1 MDQAKHQ
8 NGLNELSV
16 SSVRYILQEIPPYIG
31 LVIIHT
37 EDNGKI
43 INWFGPLEKYFRS
56 VPVKGQLISEFTNI
70 LIGMVPPVINPMVI
84 SHVRINDEIYVEL
97 HILKDENQHNWVFIV
112 DQTRQVEIIHP
123 IIQLYNEEK
132 LNKVTDHKQSTAR
145 GTLSALYL
153 LDYLSFEK
161 TKSGYRLLG
170 TTPNWFKNVNKSLV
184 YNGKDVELT
193 ETFPYI
199 EVFQHEVAELW
210 DSKEDGKKVSGIWE
224 ETKNLSEKIYLQAL
238 ALRHED
244 RNYLLIK
251 PLNKE
256 TDLNDGF
263 IQKAREQKLTLDQL
277 ATTEKKLK
285 QLLGFKDQFV
295 SIISHD
301 LRSPIGAV
309 IGLADLLLSDKEM
322 IARISPSQ
330 FELMTDI
337 KSEMLRLLDYNDKLF
352 QWSNLELGNY
362 KITKNKILPIRLI
375 TYIEKMQAIKLKQK
389 EITLVTKIDPGFE
402 MEGDETLIGQALNNL
417 VGNSVKFTPEKGIIT
432 LEFTITKSG
441 NEIHVTDTGI
451 GMDEDVIDK
460 LFTGFTRKTTFGTYG
475 EKGTG
480 LGLGIVKKILDAHDF
495 SIKVRSEL
503 AKGSMF
509 TIGLHKEQSTI
520 NTENSIH

>member
-1 MDQAKHQ
+1 MTQVRNQ
-8 NGLNELSV
+8 NGLSDLSA
-16 SSVRYILQEIPPYIG
+16 SIVRYILQEIPPYIG
-31 LVIIHT
+31 LVILHT
-37 EDNGKI
+37 DENGNI
-43 INWFGPLEKYFRS
+43 LNWFGPLDKYFENS
-56 VPVKGQLISEFTNI
+56 PAKGMPISEFTDI

-84 SHVRINDEIYVEL
+84 SHVRVSEEIYVEI
-97 HILKDENQHNWVFIV
+97 HILNDETNHNWVFIV

-132 LNKVTDHKQSTAR
+132 LSKVTDQKQSNAR

-161 TKSGYRLLG
+161 TLNGYRLLG
-170 TTPNWFKNVNKSLV
+170 TTPNWFKSLRNSLV
-184 YNGKDVELT
+184 YNGKYIDLT

-199 EVFQHEVAELW
+199 EVFQVEVDELW
-210 DSKEDGKKVSGIWE
+210 NSKEDGKKVSGIWE
-224 ETKNLSEKIYLQAL
+224 ESKNLSEKIYLQAL
-238 ALRHED
+238 ALRHEE

-277 ATTEKKLK
+277 ASTEKKLK

-309 IGLADLLLSDKEM
+309 IGLADLLLSDNEM
-322 IARISPSQ
+322 ISKISPSQ
-330 FELMTDI
+330 FELMADI

-362 KITKNKILPIRLI
+362 KITKNLIIPQRLI
-375 TYIEKMQAIKLKQK
+375 TYIEKMQAMKLKQK
-389 EITLVTKIDPGFE
+389 QIELKTKIDPEFK

-417 VGNSVKFTPEKGIIT
+417 VGNSVKFTPENGVIA
-432 LEFTITKSG
+432 LEFKTTG
-441 NEIHVTDTGI
+441 NSHKIQVKDTGI
-451 GMDEDVIDK
+451 GINRETIDK
-460 LFTGFTRKTTFGTYG
+460 LFTEFTRKTTVGTYG

-480 LGLGIVKKILDAHDF
+480 LGLGIVKKILDVHGF
-495 SIKVRSEL
+495 SIHVQSEPGE
-503 AKGSMF
+503 GSTF
-509 TIGLHKEQSTI
+509 TIDLTDVKST
-520 NTENSIH
+520 E